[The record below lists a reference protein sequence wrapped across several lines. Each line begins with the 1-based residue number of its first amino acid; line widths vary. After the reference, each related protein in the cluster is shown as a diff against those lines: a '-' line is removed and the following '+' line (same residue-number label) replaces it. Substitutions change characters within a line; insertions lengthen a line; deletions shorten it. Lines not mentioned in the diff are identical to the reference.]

1 MPQTNHNHHYPD
13 DATKAK
19 HLAFLLAQSVMPQ
32 EQKEAWVNL
41 LPLMT
46 SEQVDTLIEI
56 LEKEHHG
63 YAVASER
70 FLTDLKKLETNLRA
84 QINKLKLTEQT
95 AVESFIQQ
103 RLAQTKTN

>member
-1 MPQTNHNHHYPD
+1 MNKPNHNHHYPD

-46 SEQVDTLIEI
+46 PEQVATLIEI

-63 YAVASER
+63 YSLASAQ
-70 FLTDLKKLETNLRA
+70 FLADLKKLETTLRTE
-84 QINKLKLTEQT
+84 INKLKLAEQK
-95 AVESFIQQ
+95 AVETFIQQ
-103 RLAQTKTN
+103 RLAQ